1 MPDLMFASL
10 FRLLA
15 IRARPLLTP
24 RALIVGSLIAGSLAA
39 TPAMADGPPPGC
51 TGPASAHWI
60 NVVVEGVRND
70 SGQIAITLYADD
82 SSKFLV
88 KHGSLYVGRTKA
100 VAGTTNTCI
109 FLPKN
114 GVWVLALYHDENS
127 NEKFDLS
134 SFKLP
139 AEGYGFSNNPPT
151 LLGLPTFNSVRI
163 NIARDGMSSHIRIK
177 YP

>member
-1 MPDLMFASL
+1 MPDLMFASK

-15 IRARPLLTP
+15 RRAR
-24 RALIVGSLIAGSLAA
+24 ALSFPFILMAAA
-39 TPAMADGPPPGC
+39 TPAMAQGAPAGC
-51 TGPASAHWI
+51 TGPVSPHWI

-109 FLPKN
+109 YLPKN
-114 GVWVLALYHDENS
+114 GVWALALYHDENA
-127 NEKFDLS
+127 NEKFDLT
-134 SFKLP
+134 SFKMP

-163 NIARDGMSSHIRIK
+163 NIARDGMTSHIRMK

>member
-1 MPDLMFASL
+1 MPDLMFASK

-15 IRARPLLTP
+15 RRAR
-24 RALIVGSLIAGSLAA
+24 ALSFPFILMAAA
-39 TPAMADGPPPGC
+39 TRHGPGRPSGC
-51 TGPASAHWI
+51 TGPVSPHWI
-60 NVVVEGVRND
+60 NVVVEGVRD

-109 FLPKN
+109 YLPKN
-114 GVWVLALYHDENS
+114 GVWALALYHDENA
-127 NEKFDLS
+127 NEKFDLT
-134 SFKLP
+134 SFKMP

-163 NIARDGMSSHIRIK
+163 NIARDGMTSHIRMK

>member
-1 MPDLMFASL
+1 MFASK
-10 FRLLA
+10 FRPLA
-15 IRARPLLTP
+15 RRARALAAPF
-24 RALIVGSLIAGSLAA
+24 ALIASMAA
-39 TPAMADGPPPGC
+39 TTPAMADSPPPGC
-51 TGPASAHWI
+51 TGPASPHWI

-82 SSKFLV
+82 SSRFLV

-114 GVWVLALYHDENS
+114 GVWALALYHDENS
-127 NEKFDLS
+127 NEKFDLT
-134 SFKLP
+134 SFKMP

-163 NIARDGMSSHIRIK
+163 NIARDGMTSHIRMK

>member
-1 MPDLMFASL
+1 MPDLMSL
-10 FRLLA
+10 PTFR
-15 IRARPLLTP
+15 
-24 RALIVGSLIAGSLAA
+24 SLAA
-39 TPAMADGPPPGC
+39 WARFLLAPLALTAAAGMATPALADGAPAGC
-51 TGPASAHWI
+51 TGPVSPHWI

-82 SSKFLV
+82 SAKFLV

-109 FLPKN
+109 YLPKT
-114 GVWVLALYHDENS
+114 GVWVLALYHDENA
-127 NEKFDLS
+127 NGQFDLT

-163 NIARDGMSSHIRIK
+163 NITRDGMTSHIRLK

>member
-1 MPDLMFASL
+1 MSLPKFRSLAVRARLLFAPLMFA
-10 FRLLA
+10 A
-15 IRARPLLTP
+15 
-24 RALIVGSLIAGSLAA
+24 VAGFA
-39 TPAMADGPPPGC
+39 TPASAQGAPAGC
-51 TGPASAHWI
+51 TGPASPHWI

-70 SGQIAITLYADD
+70 SGQIAITLYEDD

-100 VAGTTNTCI
+100 VAGTTSTCI
-109 FLPKN
+109 YLPRN
-114 GVWVLALYHDENS
+114 GVWALALYHDENS

-163 NIARDGMSSHIRIK
+163 NIARDGMTSHIRMK